1 MAKKTSYVYIIF
13 AILLT
18 IVALMLNSDMG
29 ALALAER
36 GTNLNAFIFGI
47 TLYII
52 FAAVI
57 YLLSAKFEND
67 EILWK
72 LYIVIAVL
80 NFVIIGFSIILLNT
94 LFPGILELRSS
105 ARSSARRTASGTAI
119 PAKIRVLIDAVRNA

>member
-1 MAKKTSYVYIIF
+1 MFENRSRGRDLAKKTSYVYIIF

-72 LYIVIAVL
+72 LYIVIAVF
-80 NFVIIGFSIILLNT
+80 NFVIIGFSIILVVLS
-94 LFPGILELRSS
+94 LLLIVAGDDIRKELQ
-105 ARSSARRTASGTAI
+105 
-119 PAKIRVLIDAVRNA
+119 